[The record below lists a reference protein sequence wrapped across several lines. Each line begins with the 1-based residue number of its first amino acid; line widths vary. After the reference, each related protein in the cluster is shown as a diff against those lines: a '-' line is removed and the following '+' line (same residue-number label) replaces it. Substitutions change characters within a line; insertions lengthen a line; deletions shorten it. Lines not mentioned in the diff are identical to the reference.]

1 MRKKRLL
8 VQMAICCLLL
18 LHGIIAAAQTRM
30 VSGKITDATGAPIA
44 GASVV
49 ALGSTGGT
57 TTGADGVF
65 HLSVPLSVKTL
76 VVSFVGYTSQ
86 RVAITGPSLNVALAL
101 SNSIQNEVV
110 VIGYGTQLKKDLT
123 GSVASVNAK
132 DFQKGAITSI
142 DQLIA
147 GKIAGVSVTSNGGQP
162 GSASTIR
169 IRGLSSISGNND
181 PLYVLDGLELPA
193 ATNNGITTTAGINS
207 PLDFLNPDDVA
218 NVTVLKDAASAAI
231 YGSRASAGVIM
242 INTKRG
248 TGGSPIFN
256 FNTSV
261 TAGTIAK
268 YLPVLSA
275 GQFRNYVAGQVAA
288 NPADSTFADL
298 MGGANTNWQKLVYQT
313 AIANNDNI
321 SISGTAGMM
330 PYRVSLGYHDET
342 GILKTDN
349 LQREAIGIHL
359 SPRFLDNTLKI
370 DLNLN
375 GIWTEFA
382 FCQYQRGRL
391 GDGIRSYAV
400 TVSERQQLGRL
411 FRMDQ
416 PADGSAERTGDQE
429 PAGTPATG

>member
-1 MRKKRLL
+1 MHPHR
-8 VQMAICCLLL
+8 
-18 LHGIIAAAQTRM
+18 
-30 VSGKITDATGAPIA
+30 
-44 GASVV
+44 
-49 ALGSTGGT
+49 
-57 TTGADGVF
+57 
-65 HLSVPLSVKTL
+65 
-76 VVSFVGYTSQ
+76 
-86 RVAITGPSLNVALAL
+86 L
-101 SNSIQNEVV
+101 SNSNLNEVV

-162 GSASTIR
+162 GSSSTIR
-169 IRGLSSISGNND
+169 IRGLSSINGNND
-181 PLYVLDGLELPA
+181 PLYVLDGMELPA
-193 ATNNGITTTAGINS
+193 TTNNGINTTAGIIKPAGFS
-207 PLDFLNPDDVA
+207 E
-218 NVTVLKDAASAAI
+218 S
-231 YGSRASAGVIM
+231 GRRRECHRAERCCLRRHLRFAGSAGVIM

-248 TGGSPIFN
+248 AGGSPVFN

-268 YLPVLSA
+268 YLPVLNA
-275 GQFRNYVAGQVAA
+275 GQFRNYVDGQVAA
-288 NPADSTFADL
+288 NPADSTFADM
-298 MGGANTNWQKLVYQT
+298 MGGANTNWQKLIYQT

-321 SISGTAGMM
+321 SISGAAGMM

-349 LQREAIGIHL
+349 LQRGTDRHPPFPTFSGQHAEDRLESERHL
-359 SPRFLDNTLKI
+359 DRV
-370 DLNLN
+370 
-375 GIWTEFA
+375 A

-391 GDGIRSYAV
+391 GDGIRSYPV

-416 PADGSAERTGDQE
+416 PATGALNALATKNPLALLRTG
-429 PAGTPATG
+429 